1 MARDRAPGDFIGHH
15 VLDEEGHSVGKIKQ
29 VYLDDETNEPSW
41 VSVETGLFGRN
52 ETLVPL
58 QGSQPKEED
67 IQVPFDKATVKD
79 APNVDAD
86 RHISPEEE
94 RLVRDYYARHG
105 SVDASG
111 RHEHGTAEPG
121 SAGEASEGVGTG
133 GRSAMDGTAGTAA
146 AAGTAGMAGTSGD
159 TEMAGTGADADMGGM
174 PDPDDVS
181 MIRSEERVDIGVERH
196 EAGHARLHKY
206 VETEQFDEAVPLHHD
221 ELQMER
227 RPVTD
232 ASGVDE
238 TGDMR
243 EEEETFTLYEE
254 RPVVSKERVPVEEV
268 HVRKRDVTREE
279 HVQGERR
286 RERIELE
293 DDDGEP
299 SGS

>member
-1 MARDRAPGDFIGHH
+1 MARDRAPGDLIGHH

-29 VYLDDETNEPSW
+29 VYLDDETNKPSW

-58 QGSQPKEED
+58 QGSHPKEED

-94 RLVRDYYARHG
+94 RLVRDYYAEHG
-105 SVDASG
+105 GMDASG
-111 RHEHGTAEPG
+111 MGG
-121 SAGEASEGVGTG
+121 SAGMADT
-133 GRSAMDGTAGTAA
+133 GTAG
-146 AAGTAGMAGTSGD
+146 SP
-159 TEMAGTGADADMGGM
+159 DAD
-174 PDPDDVS
+174 DIS
-181 MIRSEERVDIGVERH
+181 MVRSEERVDIGVERH
-196 EAGHARLHKY
+196 ESGHARLHKY

-221 ELQMER
+221 ELQVER
-227 RPVTD
+227 RPMTGE
-232 ASGVDE
+232 SGTDE

>member
-1 MARDRAPGDFIGHH
+1 MARDRAPGDLIGHH
-15 VLDEEGHSVGKIKQ
+15 VLDEEGHNVGKIKQ

-41 VSVETGLFGRN
+41 VSVETGFFGRN

-58 QGSQPKEED
+58 QGSHPKEED

-94 RLVRDYYARHG
+94 RLVRDYYSRHG
-105 SVDASG
+105 SASG
-111 RHEHGTAEPG
+111 GGGDGFA
-121 SAGEASEGVGTG
+121 GTG
-133 GRSAMDGTAGTAA
+133 GAPGGGGE
-146 AAGTAGMAGTSGD
+146 AAGMGGNVGAAGSAEEPGMAGA
-159 TEMAGTGADADMGGM
+159 AGGGRMDGAAADADMDRMRGGSDM
-174 PDPDDVS
+174 DDVS
-181 MIRSEERVDIGVERH
+181 MVRSEERVDIGVERH
-196 EAGHARLHKY
+196 ETGHARLHKY

-232 ASGVDE
+232 ESRLDDA
-238 TGDMR
+238 GDMH
-243 EEEETFTLYEE
+243 EEEQTFTLYEE

-299 SGS
+299 TGS

>member
-1 MARDRAPGDFIGHH
+1 MARDRAPGDLIGHH
-15 VLDEEGHSVGKIKQ
+15 VLDEEGHNVGKIKQ

-58 QGSQPKEED
+58 QGSRPKEED
-67 IQVPFDKATVKD
+67 IQVPFDKSTVKD
-79 APNVDAD
+79 APNIDAD

-105 SVDASG
+105 SADASG
-111 RHEHGTAEPG
+111 GER
-121 SAGEASEGVGTG
+121 AGGVPPAGMG
-133 GRSAMDGTAGTAA
+133 DRAGTAGTA
-146 AAGTAGMAGTSGD
+146 GTAGAAGD
-159 TEMAGTGADADMGGM
+159 TGRPEADDI
-174 PDPDDVS
+174 S
-181 MIRSEERVDIGVERH
+181 MVRSEERVDIGVERR

-206 VETEQFDEAVPLHHD
+206 VETEQYDETVPLHHD

-232 ASGVDE
+232 E
-238 TGDMR
+238 TRADDAGDMH
-243 EEEETFTLYEE
+243 EEDQTFTLYEE

-293 DDDGEP
+293 DEDGEP

>member
-58 QGSQPKEED
+58 QGSHPKEED

-94 RLVRDYYARHG
+94 RLVRDYYAQHG
-105 SVDASG
+105 GMDASG
-111 RHEHGTAEPG
+111 RHERGMGESG
-121 SAGEASEGVGTG
+121 SAGDASAGSGMGGSVG
-133 GRSAMDGTAGTAA
+133 
-146 AAGTAGMAGTSGD
+146 
-159 TEMAGTGADADMGGM
+159 MAGTGADTGTAGA
-174 PDPDDVS
+174 PDTDDIS
-181 MIRSEERVDIGVERH
+181 MVRSEERIDIGVERH
-196 EAGHARLHKY
+196 ESGHARLHKY

-221 ELQMER
+221 ELQVER
-227 RPVTD
+227 RPMTGESGMD
-232 ASGVDE
+232 A

>member
-1 MARDRAPGDFIGHH
+1 MARDRAPGDLIGHH
-15 VLDEEGHSVGKIKQ
+15 VLDEEGHNVGKIKQ
-29 VYLDDETNEPSW
+29 VYLDDETNQPSW

-58 QGSQPKEED
+58 QGSRPKEED
-67 IQVPFDKATVKD
+67 IQVPFDKSTVKD
-79 APNVDAD
+79 APNIDAD

-105 SVDASG
+105 SADASG
-111 RHEHGTAEPG
+111 GER
-121 SAGEASEGVGTG
+121 AGGVPPAGMGDRAGAAGDTG
-133 GRSAMDGTAGTAA
+133 GP
-146 AAGTAGMAGTSGD
+146 
-159 TEMAGTGADADMGGM
+159 EADDI
-174 PDPDDVS
+174 S
-181 MIRSEERVDIGVERH
+181 MVRSEERVDIGVERR

-206 VETEQFDEAVPLHHD
+206 VETEQYDEAVPLHHD

-232 ASGVDE
+232 E
-238 TGDMR
+238 TMAADAGDMH
-243 EEEETFTLYEE
+243 EEEQTFTLYEE

-293 DDDGEP
+293 DEDGEP